1 MIGIS
6 GATGGVMNEK
16 KVMRL
21 VVILL
26 IALIAAGGWWYV
38 DTGER
43 PDETR
48 LTLYGN
54 VDIREADLA
63 FNNSEHI
70 ERLLV
75 QEGDR
80 VRKGQLLAVLH
91 RERLQADVAAAEAR
105 VGAQKAVLTRLENGS
120 RPEEVHQAQANVAA
134 ARAKLV
140 DAQITFERTQSLYK
154 EQAASRQALDD
165 AEAGLNTAR
174 ADLKVVEE
182 ALALAVEGPRVEDI
196 EEARAKLKAE
206 QAQLALAHE
215 VFKDTELYA
224 PSDGIVRNRILEVG
238 DMATPQTPVFTLAL
252 TNPVWVRAY
261 APETAL
267 GKLAPGMKADVS
279 TDSYPGKTYPGWVGF
294 ISPTAEFTPKNV
306 ETPELRTRL
315 VYQVRIYVCNPQ
327 DELRLGMPAT
337 VSIRFDQPK
346 PEPGYAAPDCTQ
358 REAG

>member
-1 MIGIS
+1 
-6 GATGGVMNEK
+6 MNKK

-21 VVILL
+21 MLVLL
-26 IALIAAGGWWYV
+26 IAAIGAGGWWLASRQSEQDKNLIV
-38 DTGER
+38 
-43 PDETR
+43 
-48 LTLYGN
+48 LYGN

-70 ERLLV
+70 DRLLV

-80 VRKGQLLAVLH
+80 VRKGQLLASLH
-91 RERLQADVAAAEAR
+91 RERMQAEVAAAEAQVAAR
-105 VGAQKAVLTRLENGS
+105 KAAVARLETGS
-120 RPEEVHQAQANVAA
+120 RPEEVRQAQANVAA

-140 DAQITFERTQSLYK
+140 DAQITFERTQKVYK
-154 EQAASRQALDD
+154 EQAASKQALDD

-196 EEARAKLKAE
+196 EEARAMLKADE
-206 QAQLALAHE
+206 AQLALALE
-215 VFKDTELYA
+215 VLKDTELYA
-224 PSDGIVRNRILEVG
+224 PADGIIRNRILEPG
-238 DMATPQTPVFTLAL
+238 DMASPQTPVFTLAL
-252 TNPVWVRAY
+252 NNPVWVRAY

-267 GKLAPGMKADVS
+267 GKLAPGMAADVS
-279 TDSYPGKTYPGWVGF
+279 TDSYPGKTYPGWIGF

-337 VSIRFDQPK
+337 VSIPLDQPK
-346 PEPGYAAPDCTQ
+346 PKPGHAAPDCTKL
-358 REAG
+358 EAG

>member
-1 MIGIS
+1 VTNKGKII
-6 GATGGVMNEK
+6 
-16 KVMRL
+16 RPL
-21 VVILL
+21 IVVLAVAI
-26 IALIAAGGWWYV
+26 AGGIWWHF
-38 DTGER
+38 GSRGAE
-43 PDETR
+43 ESTR
-48 LTLYGN
+48 LLLYGN
-54 VDIREADLA
+54 IDIREVDLV

-70 ERLLV
+70 DRLMV

-80 VRKGQLLAVLH
+80 VHEGQLLATLH
-91 RERLQADVAAAEAR
+91 RERMQAEVAAAEAR
-105 VGAQKAVLTRLENGS
+105 VAAQKAVLARLETGS
-120 RPEEVHQAQANVAA
+120 RPEEVRQAQANVAA

-140 DAQITFERTQSLYK
+140 DAQITFERTRKLYR
-154 EQAASRQALDD
+154 EQAASKQALDD
-165 AEAGLNTAR
+165 AEASLNTAR

-196 EEARAKLKAE
+196 EEARAMLRADE
-206 QAQLALAHE
+206 AQLALARE
-215 VFKDTELYA
+215 VLKDTELYA
-224 PSDGIVRNRILEVG
+224 PTDGIIRNRILELG

-267 GKLAPGMKADVS
+267 GKLAPGMSADVS
-279 TDSYPGKTYPGWVGF
+279 TDSYPDKTYRGWIGF

-337 VSIRFDQPK
+337 VSIPLDQPK
-346 PEPGYAAPDCTQ
+346 PEPGHAAPDCTKP
-358 REAG
+358 EAG

>member
-1 MIGIS
+1 VTNKGKII
-6 GATGGVMNEK
+6 
-16 KVMRL
+16 RPL
-21 VVILL
+21 IVVLAVAI
-26 IALIAAGGWWYV
+26 AGGIWWHF
-38 DTGER
+38 GSRGAE
-43 PDETR
+43 ESTR
-48 LTLYGN
+48 LLLYGN
-54 VDIREADLA
+54 IDIREVDLV

-70 ERLLV
+70 DRLMV

-80 VRKGQLLAVLH
+80 VHEGQLLATLH
-91 RERLQADVAAAEAR
+91 RERMQAEVAAAEAR
-105 VGAQKAVLTRLENGS
+105 VAAQKAVLARLETGS
-120 RPEEVHQAQANVAA
+120 RPEEVRQAQANVTA

-140 DAQITFERTQSLYK
+140 DAQITFERTRKLYR
-154 EQAASRQALDD
+154 EQAASKQALDD
-165 AEAGLNTAR
+165 AEASLNTAR

-196 EEARAKLKAE
+196 EEARAMLKADE
-206 QAQLALAHE
+206 AQLALARE
-215 VFKDTELYA
+215 VLKDTELYA
-224 PSDGIVRNRILEVG
+224 PTDGIIRNRILELG

-267 GKLAPGMKADVS
+267 GKLAPGMSADVS
-279 TDSYPGKTYPGWVGF
+279 TDSYPDKTYRGWIGF

-337 VSIRFDQPK
+337 VSIPLDQPK
-346 PEPGYAAPDCTQ
+346 PEPGHAAPDCTKP
-358 REAG
+358 EAG

>member
-1 MIGIS
+1 
-6 GATGGVMNEK
+6 MNREK
-16 KVMRL
+16 IIRP
-21 VVILL
+21 L
-26 IALIAAGGWWYV
+26 IIVLAAAIAGGIWSYL
-38 DTGER
+38 GSRGAE
-43 PDETR
+43 ESNR
-48 LTLYGN
+48 LLLYGN
-54 VDIREADLA
+54 IDIREADLA

-70 ERLLV
+70 DKLLV

-80 VRKGQLLAVLH
+80 VHKGQLLASLH
-91 RERLQADVAAAEAR
+91 RERMQAEVAVAEAQVAAR
-105 VGAQKAVLTRLENGS
+105 KAALARLETGS
-120 RPEEVHQAQANVAA
+120 RPEEVRQAQANVAA

-140 DAQITFERTQSLYK
+140 DAQITFERTQNVYK
-154 EQAASRQALDD
+154 EQAASKQALDD

-196 EEARAKLKAE
+196 EEARAMLKADE
-206 QAQLALAHE
+206 AQLALARE
-215 VFKDTELYA
+215 VLKDTEMYA
-224 PSDGIVRNRILEVG
+224 PTDGIIRNRILELG

-267 GKLAPGMKADVS
+267 GKLAPGMSADVS
-279 TDSYPGKTYPGWVGF
+279 TDSYPDKIYRGWIGF

-337 VSIRFDQPK
+337 VSIPLDQSK
-346 PEPGYAAPDCTQ
+346 PEPGHAAPDCTKPG
-358 REAG
+358 AS